1 MYGFIIGIRTGF
13 FNYYEDLSNYNED
26 YFNDLKL
33 LKADFTLL
41 KYLLSLSEKKI
52 NLDYIL
58 EKSNIEYTY
67 LFFKRIFKEDKKDFQ
82 LGDKNESNN
91 DIEAKKNYLNNSTEK
106 PNSNLNS
113 IELNKELIINNK
125 ENEARE
131 KEIDE
136 DYKKFV
142 IQWVR
147 IIEIVIYL
155 MKNDSTYFWC
165 FLTSCEKIFSLKIK
179 MKLFDKIKQN
189 SKLMMDL
196 RNNLKEKMIR
206 IFICHGNWLELP
218 RLKSLID
225 EYYFILFN
233 EKEFNEI
240 LDEITIIKKSNRKN
254 IICLRESS
262 FRYLDMNFFFSPLIK
277 SKAEIYISDFKKDS
291 FKLYNSYFYKPSIL
305 SFEFNNKA
313 FENILHSIESLKLI
327 LKILEK
333 LTCQLNNEKDSKYIN
348 HIRSAFLPLILNYLT
363 MLGTLNSRSF
373 IKFKLE
379 NQNILNKIC
388 ELLDKSIQ
396 NNKQNIIYDND
407 LSENV
412 LNTIKQL
419 NKYKIIN
426 EKVKGDLAKLDECDY
441 NIEDIILE
449 KGDLNNEKSLNQNDN
464 ANSKNKN
471 SLKEKKSKLKEK
483 YKKLIAQKENKFI
496 EKIKDNKALN
506 DILKKEDNKNSED
519 G

>member
-1 MYGFIIGIRTGF
+1 MKNNEFSFHLTLYRFFGLFLNYFSINYALKNNKNLIDSIEYIKTKLFKSKEEMQKVIDLIIEDYLKMYGFIIGIRSGF
-13 FNYYEDLSNYNED
+13 FNYYENLSNYNED
-26 YFNDLKL
+26 YFNDLKI

-67 LFFKRIFKEDKKDFQ
+67 SFFKRIFKENNKDFQ
-82 LGDKNESNN
+82 SGDKKQNNN
-91 DIEAKKNYLNNSTEK
+91 DTGVKKSYLNNSNDK
-106 PNSNLNS
+106 PNNYYLNN
-113 IELNKELIINNK
+113 IELYKDIMIMNKED
-125 ENEARE
+125 EAKE
-131 KEIDE
+131 KEIYE

-179 MKLFDKIKQN
+179 KKLFDKIKQN
-189 SKLMMDL
+189 SKIMMDL

-218 RLKSLID
+218 RLKSLVD

-254 IICLRESS
+254 IICLKDSS

-291 FKLYNSYFYKPSIL
+291 FKLYNSYFYKPSTL
-305 SFEFNNKA
+305 SFEFNNKV

-327 LKILEK
+327 IKILEK

-348 HIRSAFLPLILNYLT
+348 HIRSAFLPLILNY
-363 MLGTLNSRSF
+363 F
-373 IKFKLE
+373 
-379 NQNILNKIC
+379 
-388 ELLDKSIQ
+388 
-396 NNKQNIIYDND
+396 
-407 LSENV
+407 
-412 LNTIKQL
+412 
-419 NKYKIIN
+419 
-426 EKVKGDLAKLDECDY
+426 
-441 NIEDIILE
+441 
-449 KGDLNNEKSLNQNDN
+449 
-464 ANSKNKN
+464 
-471 SLKEKKSKLKEK
+471 
-483 YKKLIAQKENKFI
+483 
-496 EKIKDNKALN
+496 KALIN
-506 DILKKEDNKNSED
+506 PHI
-519 G
+519 